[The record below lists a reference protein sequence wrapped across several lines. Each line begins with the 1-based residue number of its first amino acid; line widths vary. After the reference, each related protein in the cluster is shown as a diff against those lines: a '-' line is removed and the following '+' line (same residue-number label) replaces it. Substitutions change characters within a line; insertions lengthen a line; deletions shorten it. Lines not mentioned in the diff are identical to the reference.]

1 MNLNNLAWA
10 VSVFGSTAAI
20 MIIFSA
26 TNIFDLLQSVSIS
39 VVSFLF
45 AKSLIKLNN
54 SIYGK

>member
-10 VSVFGSTAAI
+10 VSTFGSTAAV

-26 TNIFDLLQSVSIS
+26 TNFFDLLQAVSIS
-39 VVSFLF
+39 LVSFLF
-45 AKSLIKLNN
+45 AKSLTKLNN